1 MFITLVVSAEI
12 HIIFFGVFTEDYDTH
27 TEALF
32 HTFDLLANGITFS
45 AGGDYNMNSP
55 IGYPLFY
62 LFATLFL
69 MLVLSQF
76 FIAILVSAWD
86 AASDIKKE
94 QAEASKLPPGFSWGQ
109 DTNEWHSRGV
119 ASLFMLTGYSIQAG
133 ASGAAIKYALRYA
146 ISTLELKINRLKS
159 NTTAL
164 TQDEENEIFLFDHGL
179 VVAKDVKDKLVEMG
193 LKERTAK
200 YLLARFTAPGMEVVN
215 EGSGTSYNAMAKK
228 LRQLEEQVEERR
240 YVPSASLEL
249 MRQPREVDTLEATI
263 ATLREQTIG
272 LQRRVDEL
280 VFKETMVSTIVRAVT
295 TTAPLLRSSTR
306 LCAKPARSGRVV
318 PRKTATRRSRR
329 TPTTL
334 RTPPIRCPS
343 PTLRVG
349 RILVWSTTR
358 PWEARGPTDLAWRPT
373 ADLCLI
379 SFFAPTTI
387 TDWSTPCEDAASSRG
402 VPPEGR
408 MPPRP

>member
-62 LFATLFL
+62 LFACLFL
-69 MLVLSQF
+69 MLLVLSQF

-86 AASDIKKE
+86 AASGIKKE

-109 DTNEWHSRGV
+109 NTNEWHSRGV

-179 VVAKDVKDKLVEMG
+179 VVAKDVKDKLIEMG
-193 LKERTAK
+193 LKERTAE
-200 YLLARFTAPGMEVVN
+200 YLLAMFVAPGMEVVI
-215 EGSGTSYNAMAKK
+215 EGSGTSYNAVAKK
-228 LRQLEEQVEERR
+228 LRRLEEQVEGRR
-240 YVPSASLEL
+240 YKPPASLEL
-249 MRQPREVDTLEATI
+249 MRQPREVETLEATI
-263 ATLREQTIG
+263 ATLREQTTG
-272 LQRRVDEL
+272 LQRRVEEL
-280 VFKETMVSTIVRAVT
+280 VFKETMVPTIVRANDD
-295 TTAPLLRSSTR
+295 
-306 LCAKPARSGRVV
+306 G
-318 PRKTATRRSRR
+318 RSRAFFDKAVDDTR
-329 TPTTL
+329 TEWARRAATDSDMAVASYSAHTVPK
-334 RTPPIRCPS
+334 PNPS
-343 PTLRVG
+343 SESGAV
-349 RILVWSTTR
+349 
-358 PWEARGPTDLAWRPT
+358 
-373 ADLCLI
+373 
-379 SFFAPTTI
+379 
-387 TDWSTPCEDAASSRG
+387 
-402 VPPEGR
+402 
-408 MPPRP
+408 